1 MLTFCGALF
10 LLIHTLGVSIK
21 LIICQ
26 QMVFTVIT
34 NAMTIY
40 LSVFT
45 VIIFHTDYHASM
57 QFSEIGTVQCQAE
70 MKDFVLERSK

>member
-10 LLIHTLGVSIK
+10 LLIHTLEVSIK

-40 LSVFT
+40 LSVCT
-45 VIIFHTDYHASM
+45 VIIFQTDYHANM
-57 QFSEIGTVQCQAE
+57 QFSEMGIVQCLDE
-70 MKDFVLERSK
+70 MKLCIGEK